1 MGVDKLITKYP
12 EYLSALISKYSSI
25 IDNYK
30 FNLLAS
36 KFDNDYDYLKDLKN
50 KYAKNIDDLEPQDI
64 AKDLLMGAIID
75 TEGLGNIVD
84 ECIRLYGTDNL
95 FGWFSWLPINCNLL
109 ECKIVPK
116 GIFSEA
122 IIEGDF
128 HVKTSKI
135 QSYAFVNAWFTRDY
149 YYNLYIE
156 EGCVEIE
163 PEAIS
168 CDNAKSVFLPS
179 SLQILGYQTMKNV
192 RSVHYNGPVY
202 KFKQLI
208 RDSHWSNIDNLKLST
223 TIICTDGR
231 LNKGDYLFY

>member
-36 KFDNDYDYLKDLKN
+36 KFNDDSDYLNDLTN
-50 KYAKNIDDLEPQDI
+50 NYAKNINDLEPQDI
-64 AKDLLMGAIID
+64 AKELLMGAIID
-75 TEGLGNIVD
+75 TEGLGNIID
-84 ECIRLYGTDNL
+84 ECISLYGTNNL

-156 EGCVEIE
+156 EGCVEIG
-163 PEAIS
+163 PKAIS
-168 CDNAKSVFLPS
+168 STNAKSVFLPS
-179 SLQILGYQTMKNV
+179 SLQILGQQTMNNV
-192 RSVHYNGPVY
+192 GSVHYNGPVY

-208 RDSHWSNIDNLKLST
+208 RESNWSDIDNLKLST